1 MSALVSW
8 VPRGLWSVSGT
19 AVDGQT
25 CGRGAIDIRGLRF
38 YNVFGHPAQLPS
50 ASSAGQDLSLCPH
63 HPVPLTCQWSQL
75 SSPLNHQHRVS
86 GISSGRLCV
95 CVYLCT
101 LRLWASL
108 TPSNLFLL
116 SSQCVLNSLPVP
128 AYKSDQSLNSQ
139 VTLWLPGLFSAESP
153 PRHPICEAPSMLI
166 IASAL
171 A

>member
-63 HPVPLTCQWSQL
+63 HPFPLTCQWSQL

-95 CVYLCT
+95 CVYLCECAHT
-101 LRLWASL
+101 LKIGNNGSYCKKWNIFKILSL
-108 TPSNLFLL
+108 CFPF
-116 SSQCVLNSLPVP
+116 
-128 AYKSDQSLNSQ
+128 KS
-139 VTLWLPGLFSAESP
+139 T
-153 PRHPICEAPSMLI
+153 C
-166 IASAL
+166 
-171 A
+171 

>member
-1 MSALVSW
+1 MSW
-8 VPRGLWSVSGT
+8 VSRGLLSIWGT

-25 CGRGAIDIRGLRF
+25 CGRGAIDIRGLSF

-63 HPVPLTCQWSQL
+63 HPFPLTCHWSQL
-75 SSPLNHQHRVS
+75 SSPLNHQHHVS

-95 CVYLCT
+95 CVCLCT

-108 TPSNLFLL
+108 MPSNLFLL
-116 SSQCVLNSLPVP
+116 SSRCVLNPLSLP
-128 AYKSDQSLNSQ
+128 AYKSDQSLNFQ
-139 VTLWLPGLFSAESP
+139 VTLWLPGLFSAISP
-153 PRHPICEAPSMLI
+153 PRHPICEAPLMLI
-166 IASAL
+166 IASGL